1 MTEHLIKIIKHKMIL
16 GAEIPAIKPIT
27 TNAKKIIHKL
37 LAGSP
42 FIVPVN
48 LFVSNLY
55 LYATD

>member
-1 MTEHLIKIIKHKMIL
+1 MIL